1 MWARLVRPR
10 TAVLSLPLVPATAA
24 SWQGKHVGCEETRPL
39 RPCHAVW
46 SSALTESQASFGEA
60 ASCAIRNHVNSDAV
74 LQDVRTDWD
83 SIKSLPASFR
93 DGRQVDVQAVCQR
106 ALAVESASERL
117 CVDRDVVLDAVL
129 QDVRTNWEAIKSLPA
144 SFRDD
149 RQVVMEA
156 VRQSGWALEL
166 ASEALRADR
175 DVVLEAV
182 RTAGLALQFASE
194 ELRGDRDIVVEAV
207 RQSGWALQYVADNLK
222 NDCSLAAETTGFSS
236 CSY

>member
-1 MWARLVRPR
+1 MWAHLVRPR
-10 TAVLSLPLVPATAA
+10 AAVLSLPLVSATAA
-24 SWQGKHVGCEETRPL
+24 AWQGKHVGCEETKSL
-39 RPCHAVW
+39 RPCQAVW
-46 SSALTESQASFGEA
+46 SSALTESHATLGKVPS
-60 ASCAIRNHVNSDAV
+60 SLLHNYVNSDA
-74 LQDVRTDWD
+74 
-83 SIKSLPASFR
+83 A
-93 DGRQVDVQAVCQR
+93 
-106 ALAVESASERL
+106 
-117 CVDRDVVLDAVL
+117 L

-149 RQVVMEA
+149 RRVVLEA
-156 VRQSGWALEL
+156 VRQSGWALEF

-182 RTAGLALQFASE
+182 RATGLALQFASE
-194 ELRGDRDIVVEAV
+194 ELRGDRSVVVEAV